1 MIQNLLKKPQPTTTE
16 FFVALVVVFI
26 AISAFT
32 IIDINIFNT
41 YVLPELQENPGDLY
55 WATLNGIVGFVGG
68 SVAILRFSFGIM
80 AGSKLTLNLVIISL
94 LWGFSVVILFYF
106 GWLDSLY
113 YHFQGLDIPE
123 SLPWLEMVGVFT
135 YTKIICGDVNLVE
148 RCDLLYT
155 NIIGFLALIIF
166 WAIFIECHCKRIL
179 IKF

>member
-1 MIQNLLKKPQPTTTE
+1 MIQNLLKKPQPTTSE
-16 FFVALVVVFI
+16 FFVALIIIFI

-32 IIDINIFNT
+32 IIDINIFNS
-41 YVLPELQENPGDLY
+41 YVLPELEANPGDLY
-55 WATLNGIVGFVGG
+55 WATLNGIVVFVGG
-68 SVAILRFSFGIM
+68 SIAILRFSFGIM

-113 YHFQGLDIPE
+113 YQFQGLDIPDA
-123 SLPWLEMVGVFT
+123 LPWLNSVGVFI
-135 YTKIICGDVNLVE
+135 YTKAICGDVNLVE

-155 NIIGFLALIIF
+155 NVIGFLALIGF
-166 WAIFIECHCKRIL
+166 WAIFISCHWKRVL